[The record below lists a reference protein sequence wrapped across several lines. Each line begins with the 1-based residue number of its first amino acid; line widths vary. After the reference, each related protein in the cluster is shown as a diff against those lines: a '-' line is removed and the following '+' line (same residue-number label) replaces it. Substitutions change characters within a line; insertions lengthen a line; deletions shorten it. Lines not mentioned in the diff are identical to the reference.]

1 MHYQWLIHIEFLVIF
16 VTILFGYFMIKQDID
31 MQSRRIDET
40 NARTDLLYETFIDL
54 IKEKK

>member
-31 MQSRRIDET
+31 MQTCRIDQV
-40 NARTDLLYETFIDL
+40 NARTDQLYAMFIEL
-54 IKEKK
+54 VKEKK